1 MKISGKTAVVTGG
14 ASGLGAA
21 TASRL
26 HRLGANVI
34 IADMNSEKGNNLA
47 KSLGSN
53 AIFAQMD
60 VTKTQEVQAGMDLA
74 MEKYKRIDILVN
86 CAGTG
91 FAMRTVGKDG
101 PHDLDVFKT
110 IININLI
117 GTFDAIRLAAFHMQ
131 SNEPDDNDME
141 RGVIINTASAAAF
154 DGQIGQVAYSASK
167 AGIVGMTLTIARDLS
182 VMGVRICTIAPG
194 LFDTPLMQAHSEE
207 GKAALA
213 AQIPFPKRFGK
224 PDEFAMMSQ
233 QIIENSM
240 LNGETIRL
248 DGAIRMAP
256 K

>member
-1 MKISGKTAVVTGG
+1 MKIGGKTAVITGA

-21 TASRL
+21 TAKRL
-26 HRLGANVI
+26 HSLGANI
-34 IADMNSEKGNNLA
+34 LLADMNQDKGMTLTEE
-47 KSLGSN
+47 LGSN
-53 AIFAQMD
+53 AVFAQMD

-74 MEKYKRIDILVN
+74 MEKFKRIDILVN

-101 PHDLDVFKT
+101 PHDLEVFKT

-131 SNEPDDNDME
+131 SNEPEDNDME

-207 GKAALA
+207 GKATLA
-213 AQIPFPKRFGK
+213 AQVPFPKRFGK

>member
-21 TASRL
+21 TISRL

-34 IADMNSEKGNNLA
+34 IADMNTEKGNNLA

-53 AIFAQMD
+53 AIFTQMD

-74 MEKYKRIDILVN
+74 MEKFKRIDILVN

-131 SNEPDDNDME
+131 SNEPEDNDME

-213 AQIPFPKRFGK
+213 AQVPFPKRFGK

>member
-60 VTKTQEVQAGMDLA
+60 VTKTQEVRAGMDLA

>member
-1 MKISGKTAVVTGG
+1 MKIDGKTAVITGG

-21 TASRL
+21 TAKRL
-26 HRLGANVI
+26 HSLGANVV
-34 IADMNSEKGNNLA
+34 IADMNQSTGAALA
-47 KSLGSN
+47 EELGSN

-60 VTKTQEVQAGMDLA
+60 VTKTEEVQAGMDLA
-74 MEKYKRIDILVN
+74 INTFKRIDILVN

-131 SNEPDDNDME
+131 KNEPEDNDME
-141 RGVIINTASAAAF
+141 RGVIVNTASAAAF

-182 VMGVRICTIAPG
+182 VIGIRICTIAPG
-194 LFDTPLMQAHSEE
+194 LFDTPLFQRHSEE
-207 GKAALA
+207 GKATLA